1 MFAKIQRIHFVGI
14 GGIGMSGIAEVLLNL
29 GYKVSGS
36 DLKSSS
42 ATQRLASLGATTFAG
57 HRAENIAGAEVVVTS
72 SAIAR
77 DNPEV
82 TEAHK
87 LHIPV
92 IQRAEM
98 LSELMRLKYGIAIAG
113 MHGKTTTTSMV
124 AAVLG
129 AGGLDPTVVVGGRV
143 DAMGSNARLGKS
155 QYLVAEADE
164 SDRSFLKLSPIL
176 SVVTNIDREHMD
188 CYRNMR
194 DVKKTFLEF
203 MDRVPFYGMVVA
215 CNDDPLLRRLLP
227 EVQRRTVT
235 YGTKRGSDFLIK
247 FPAADDKQAARKGH
261 PTAKDALNGS
271 QDRTSHPASAE
282 AALPGVGQPARR
294 FHVSFGNQ
302 NLGEFRLHVPG
313 VHNVLNATAAIAVGL
328 GLDIPVEAIRSALDQ
343 FRGVDR
349 RFQLRGRAAG
359 VSVIDDYGH
368 HPTEIKATLA
378 AARQCGFR
386 KIHVIFQPHRYTRT
400 RDLKDEFI
408 TAFNDAD
415 SLFVLDIYA
424 ASEEPIAGI
433 TGEALAEKIRE
444 NSGKAVHYA
453 SSPGE
458 AIDSVVRAA
467 EDGDMI
473 LTLGAGSVS
482 QFGPMILEQ
491 LAKVDRARP
500 ASTRKG

>member
-36 DLKSSS
+36 DLKSS
-42 ATQRLASLGATTFAG
+42 AVTQRLAGLGATVFEG
-57 HRAENIAGAEVVVTS
+57 HRAENIAGAEVIVTS
-72 SAIAR
+72 SAISAE
-77 DNPEV
+77 NPEV
-82 TEAHK
+82 SEAHN

-98 LSELMRLKYGIAIAG
+98 LAELMRLKYGIAIAG

-124 AAVLG
+124 ASVLA

-194 DVKKTFLEF
+194 DVKNTFLEF
-203 MDRVPFYGMVVA
+203 MDRVPFYGMIVA

-235 YGTKRGSDFLIK
+235 YGTKRGSDFQVKI
-247 FPAADDKQAARKGH
+247 
-261 PTAKDALNGS
+261 PTLAAKDAARTGYPDS
-271 QDRTSHPASAE
+271 DDSRPFSRFSVRYREQD
-282 AALPGVGQPARR
+282 
-294 FHVSFGNQ
+294 
-302 NLGEFRLHVPG
+302 LGEFTLHVPG
-313 VHNVLNATAAIAVGL
+313 VHNVLNATAAIAVGV
-328 GLDIPVEAIRSALDQ
+328 GLDIAVDSIRAALNQ

-349 RFQLRGRAAG
+349 RFQLRGRVAG

-378 AARQCGFR
+378 AAKQCGFH
-386 KIHVIFQPHRYTRT
+386 KIHVIFQPHRFTRT
-400 RDLKDEFI
+400 RDLIEEFT
-408 TAFNDAD
+408 TAFDDAD

-424 ASEEPIAGI
+424 ASEKPIEGI
-433 TGEALAEKIRE
+433 TGEILTQRILDKTAKNGRY
-444 NSGKAVHYA
+444 V
-453 SSPGE
+453 SSPAE
-458 AIDSVVRAA
+458 AVEAA
-467 EDGDMI
+467 AAVAQDGDMI

-482 QFGPMILEQ
+482 QFGPLILEK
-491 LAKVDRARP
+491 LKDSHCA
-500 ASTRKG
+500 